1 MKKTSKRVPQAGAP
15 TPFRAVSAQLKELL
29 GTLTH
34 CILSSCMMIN
44 NKLCLCVCVCL
55 FVCVQE
61 QAEMMEETVELEM
74 DELNQHECMATM
86 TALLNHMQR
95 NKITPTVEEVCA

>member
-1 MKKTSKRVPQAGAP
+1 MHVKKTSKRVPQAGAP

-44 NKLCLCVCVCL
+44 NKLCLCVLWCGCLCVWCVSCCVCCVVVCV
-55 FVCVQE
+55 FVCVC
-61 QAEMMEETVELEM
+61 VCVCVCVINK
-74 DELNQHECMATM
+74 LNTGTFC
-86 TALLNHMQR
+86 
-95 NKITPTVEEVCA
+95 ITPCIFSF